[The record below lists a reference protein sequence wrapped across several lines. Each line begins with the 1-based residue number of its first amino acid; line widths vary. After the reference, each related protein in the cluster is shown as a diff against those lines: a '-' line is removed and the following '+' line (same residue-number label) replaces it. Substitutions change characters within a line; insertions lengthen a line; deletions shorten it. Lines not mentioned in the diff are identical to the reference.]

1 MSARLD
7 HALASLRAEL
17 DALDASRPALRR
29 FGWVVGGVFVGIA
42 VLIAGLRGW
51 TLGPW
56 SLALGAPG
64 LALVLVGTAAPGV
77 LRPVFRV
84 WMGIAVVLGAIM
96 TRVILTLVFVLLM
109 LPIAFVLRL
118 VGKEL
123 LARRPDPEAASYWID
138 RDEPAPLTER
148 LERMY

>member
-1 MSARLD
+1 MSDRLD
-7 HALASLRAEL
+7 QALASLRAEL

-42 VLIAGLRGW
+42 VLILALNAW
-51 TLGPW
+51 TFGPW
-56 SLALGAPG
+56 SMG
-64 LALVLVGTAAPGV
+64 LATVGMLLVGIGTVAPDA
-77 LRPVFRV
+77 LAPVFRV

-123 LARRPDPEAASYWID
+123 MPKRPDPEAASYWLD
-138 RDEPAPLTER
+138 RDEPVPLTER

>member
-1 MSARLD
+1 VSTRIG

-42 VLIAGLRGW
+42 VLIVALNAW
-51 TLGPW
+51 TFGPW
-56 SLALGAPG
+56 STG
-64 LALVLVGTAAPGV
+64 LTGVGTLLVLAGTAMPDA
-77 LRPVFRV
+77 LAPVFRV

-109 LPIAFVLRL
+109 LPIAFLLRL

-123 LARRPDPEAASYWID
+123 MPKRPDPEAVSYWID
-138 RDEPAPLTER
+138 RDEATPLLER
-148 LERMY
+148 LERYY